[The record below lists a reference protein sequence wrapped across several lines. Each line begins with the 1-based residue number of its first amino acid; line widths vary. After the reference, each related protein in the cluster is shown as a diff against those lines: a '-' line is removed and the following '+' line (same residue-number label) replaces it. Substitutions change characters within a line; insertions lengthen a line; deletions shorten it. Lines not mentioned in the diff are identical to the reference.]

1 MLRYSTIESLA
12 NDWDTPNSCVLKN
25 SFERVDKKSIDDL
38 SFVSTVTGCT
48 NLFSDF
54 FKFFLYLP
62 GILKAFFVILW
73 LISISH
79 LMSQKFQNS
88 LNWDLSFISR
98 VFSVLW
104 SHSVKAML
112 TLFALTIP
120 SCSKRITAEILE
132 DPSYIKMWI
141 PIEMQV
147 CFHGRKHCLDL
158 EGLLIPSSNSLNNGQ
173 VMDQKSSI
181 LWGQLDQVC
190 SIDESL
196 HQVLL
201 FSHCVLLMN
210 VIWWKAWK
218 ILHSLLPVLNFS
230 YKLGAVNSRFDK
242 SNRWTLHHLT
252 KL

>member
-1 MLRYSTIESLA
+1 MIESLD

-38 SFVSTVTGCT
+38 SFFSTVTGYT

-54 FKFFLYLP
+54 FWFFSYLP

-73 LISISH
+73 LIGISH

-88 LNWDLSFISR
+88 LNLDLSFISR

-104 SHSVKAML
+104 AHSVKAML

-141 PIEMQV
+141 PVEMQV
-147 CFHGRKHCLDL
+147 CFHGRKNCLDL
-158 EGLLIPSSNSLNNGQ
+158 EGPLIPSSNSLN
-173 VMDQKSSI
+173 KRTSS
-181 LWGQLDQVC
+181 GPEVPY
-190 SIDESL
+190 SL
-196 HQVLL
+196 RPVGSGL
-201 FSHCVLLMN
+201 F
-210 VIWWKAWK
+210 
-218 ILHSLLPVLNFS
+218 
-230 YKLGAVNSRFDK
+230 
-242 SNRWTLHHLT
+242 NRWVAPPGPFIFSLCSAH
-252 KL
+252 KRNMVKGVKNFA

>member
-1 MLRYSTIESLA
+1 MIESLD

-38 SFVSTVTGCT
+38 SFVSTVTGYT

-54 FKFFLYLP
+54 FWFFSYLP

-73 LISISH
+73 LIGISH

-88 LNWDLSFISR
+88 LNLDLSFISR

-104 SHSVKAML
+104 AHSVKAML

-141 PIEMQV
+141 PVEMQV
-147 CFHGRKHCLDL
+147 CFHGRKNCLDL
-158 EGLLIPSSNSLNNGQ
+158 EGPLIPSSNSLN
-173 VMDQKSSI
+173 KRTSS
-181 LWGQLDQVC
+181 GPEVPY
-190 SIDESL
+190 SL
-196 HQVLL
+196 RPVGSGL
-201 FSHCVLLMN
+201 F
-210 VIWWKAWK
+210 
-218 ILHSLLPVLNFS
+218 
-230 YKLGAVNSRFDK
+230 
-242 SNRWTLHHLT
+242 NRWVAPPGPFIFSLCSAHERNMVEGV
-252 KL
+252 KNFA

>member
-104 SHSVKAML
+104 AHSVKAML

-147 CFHGRKHCLDL
+147 CFHGRKRCLDL
-158 EGLLIPSSNSLNNGQ
+158 EGLLIPSSNSLNKRTSYGPE
-173 VMDQKSSI
+173 V
-181 LWGQLDQVC
+181 LY
-190 SIDESL
+190 SL
-196 HQVLL
+196 RPVGSGL
-201 FSHCVLLMN
+201 F
-210 VIWWKAWK
+210 
-218 ILHSLLPVLNFS
+218 
-230 YKLGAVNSRFDK
+230 
-242 SNRWTLHHLT
+242 NRWVAPPSPFIFSLCSAHERNMVEDV
-252 KL
+252 KNFA

>member
-38 SFVSTVTGCT
+38 SFVSTVTGYT

-54 FKFFLYLP
+54 FRFFSYLP

-73 LISISH
+73 LIGISH

-88 LNWDLSFISR
+88 LNLDLSFISR

-104 SHSVKAML
+104 AHSVKAML

-141 PIEMQV
+141 PVEMQV
-147 CFHGRKHCLDL
+147 CFHGRKNCLDL
-158 EGLLIPSSNSLNNGQ
+158 EGPLIPSSNSLN
-173 VMDQKSSI
+173 KRTSS
-181 LWGQLDQVC
+181 GPEVPY
-190 SIDESL
+190 SL
-196 HQVLL
+196 RPVGSGL
-201 FSHCVLLMN
+201 F
-210 VIWWKAWK
+210 
-218 ILHSLLPVLNFS
+218 
-230 YKLGAVNSRFDK
+230 
-242 SNRWTLHHLT
+242 NRWVAPPGPFIFSLCSAH
-252 KL
+252 KRNMVKGVKNFA